1 MSSNALFSANN
12 LGLEYD
18 VAGKMVRG
26 ILPCDIIIPES
37 KITIIFGASGSGKS
51 SLLNVISGL
60 QKPTEGSISF
70 RNEDLY
76 KKTKNEL
83 AYFRA
88 HDLGI
93 VYQTNY
99 WVKSLSVL
107 DNISMPLYFQGEAKS
122 SAYKKGKEA
131 LDRVDMGEFAN
142 KYPILLSGGEQQR
155 VAMAR
160 AIISDPAVII
170 ADEPTGNLDSVSA
183 RVVMELLSDI
193 HKLGNTVLMV
203 THNPSLTR
211 YADRIIYMLDGSIVY
226 DEATA
231 VGEIPKRVQNA
242 VNSLRSSDEEEK
254 LANVSALM
262 ETMPGPDKEKPKAKK
277 KKSKKRGKKK

>member
-1 MSSNALFSANN
+1 MSSNALFTANN

-26 ILPCDIIIPES
+26 ILPCDIIIPEG

-60 QKPTEGSISF
+60 QKPTEGTINF

-76 KKTKNEL
+76 KKSKNEL

-170 ADEPTGNLDSVSA
+170 ADEPTGSLDSKNGDKII
-183 RVVMELLSDI
+183 ELLQ
-193 HKLGNTVLMV
+193 KLQRESQKTIILV
-203 THNPSLTR
+203 THNMEYLHVANHLIEVQDGKVTQIEGARISATVKTMLKETQ
-211 YADRIIYMLDGSIVY
+211 DRI
-226 DEATA
+226 
-231 VGEIPKRVQNA
+231 
-242 VNSLRSSDEEEK
+242 NSL
-254 LANVSALM
+254 M
-262 ETMPGPDKEKPKAKK
+262 EGGQHEPA
-277 KKSKKRGKKK
+277 